1 MNITV
6 TQIRSIIAAYE
17 TAVQATAAADAA
29 YYGPIGTHTREEWD
43 ENRDAIEAA
52 RIRRHEE
59 WLAAREAQEAAR
71 TRIKDLVISAEWGPQ
86 DNGRVFVTCR
96 SGWDSNFYV
105 TINVDGLTVVS
116 GEIRQDYLSGDHE
129 VVSLRLHD
137 VAAERADRERRRAA
151 SRAVEIDQ
159 AEIRAR
165 IADDLRRGRVPRGV
179 EAVDGQRGGYLVIGA
194 RTREVWLGAGAWWSR
209 ETTPGKA
216 LAIRGVLKAAGIE
229 PGDHPYATWKETI
242 ADLTSREP
250 EVRVRARQLPPRVRH
265 MRADEA
271 RS

>member
-86 DNGRVFVTCR
+86 DNGRVFVPCR
-96 SGWDSNFYV
+96 SGWPHNSDTYV
-105 TINVDGLTVVS
+105 AICVDGLTVISGQLVS
-116 GEIRQDYLSGDHE
+116 RGDGM
-129 VVSLRLHD
+129 VLNLKIHD
-137 VAAERADRERRRAA
+137 VAAERAAREQRRTQARVAETE
-151 SRAVEIDQ
+151 R

-179 EAVDGQRGGYLVIGA
+179 EAVDGQRGGYLVVGE
-194 RTREVWLGAGAWWSR
+194 RC
-209 ETTPGKA
+209 
-216 LAIRGVLKAAGIE
+216 LAIRGVLKAAGIDAGE
-229 PGDHPYATWKETI
+229 HPFATWQETI
-242 ADLTSREP
+242 SELTMREP
-250 EVRVRARQLPPRVRH
+250 EVRVRARQLPSRVRH